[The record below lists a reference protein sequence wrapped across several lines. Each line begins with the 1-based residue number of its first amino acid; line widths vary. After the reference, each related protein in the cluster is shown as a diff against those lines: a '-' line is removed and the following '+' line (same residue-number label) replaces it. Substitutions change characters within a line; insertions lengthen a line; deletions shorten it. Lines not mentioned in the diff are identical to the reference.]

1 MSLQMALKNLI
12 QAKVR
17 QSPDWMHQQTKELP
31 TLLGFHNYDGHFIY
45 QLGDLAT
52 PLYILLYKDQPW

>member
-1 MSLQMALKNLI
+1 MSLQTALKNLI
-12 QAKVR
+12 QAKER

-31 TLLGFHNYDGHFIY
+31 TFLGFHNYDEYFIY